1 MTKKQCGIIFTLLT
15 LILCVGMLAAKL
27 NNGGLNDPTDLSQVL
42 SSENI
47 QNVENSEDAE
57 ALNQT
62 NYFYESR
69 SLREQQDSSTIQ
81 SLKAIISDENTS
93 QENKDDATKK
103 LTKKTMVR
111 ENEGRIELG
120 IKNKGYEDAL
130 CMLEDSKATVI
141 TRLACFVITKLRR
154 PNCMEDFNK
163 NENIGVVKIS
173 DEVVSVIAGIA
184 AQEIEGVIDAQNGV
198 AGNITNIFKGK
209 KGTAKATKVTL
220 VEDKA
225 IIDMN
230 VAVEYGKK
238 IMDLVSQVQDTY
250 LGGLHE

>member
-27 NNGGLNDPTDLSQVL
+27 NKGGLNDPTDLSQVL

-47 QNVENSEDAE
+47 QNVENTEDTE

-93 QENKDDATKK
+93 QEKKDDATKE
-103 LTKKTMVR
+103 LTKKTMVKD
-111 ENEGRIELG
+111 NEGRIELG

-141 TRLACFVITKLRR
+141 I
-154 PNCMEDFNK
+154 
-163 NENIGVVKIS
+163 KIS
-173 DEVVSVIAGIA
+173 KPIEQKDSVDI
-184 AQEIEGVIDAQNGV
+184 QEIVQNVSNIKDVI
-198 AGNITNIFKGK
+198 I
-209 KGTAKATKVTL
+209 
-220 VEDKA
+220 E
-225 IIDMN
+225 
-230 VAVEYGKK
+230 
-238 IMDLVSQVQDTY
+238 VQK
-250 LGGLHE
+250 